1 MSEPEGE
8 DELRDEELSGSIPML
23 DSTEAYLKEL
33 ERIFRENLGALSL
46 VRGNLLIH
54 VFGVATRM
62 LVTSGPRQGI
72 HEEPTDDPV
81 HFTFA
86 VRQGTLLQL
95 LEADE
100 ARPFDLEA
108 AKAEGE
114 VVVDG
119 DPAVYQ
125 RFMGLDKKK
134 KNLLSIRSLQ

>member
-8 DELRDEELSGSIPML
+8 DELRDDELSGSIPML

-62 LVTSGPRQGI
+62 FVTSGPRQGI

-86 VRQGTLLQL
+86 VRQGALLQL
-95 LEADE
+95 LEEDASH
-100 ARPFDLEA
+100 PFDLGA
-108 AKAEGE
+108 AKAEGAIFVE
-114 VVVDG
+114 G

-134 KNLLSIRSLQ
+134 KNLLSIRNLE